1 MSDQALVAHLLGR
14 PIAFHRSFVSIG
26 AGVTGALM
34 LSQAIYWSSR
44 TGENSGWFYKTQK
57 DWELETGLTRYEQD
71 SARKKLKSLGLI
83 QEIKRGVPCKVHY
96 KVDFEMLTKLVSQ
109 FVENQQTRM
118 RETSNTVCGNPANSD
133 AVIQQTITE
142 TTHRLP
148 ETTTFDSG
156 ESKTKTETVKK
167 PAKKK
172 RTNNQIMPEDF
183 IPTQQHLELAAKS
196 NVNLEIEFQQF
207 IDYHKARTSK
217 FADWHAALRTW
228 IRNASKFQKNNR
240 PGGYQPKPGVYHD
253 KNQNQKRDYSEGV
266 NDDGTF

>member
-14 PIAFHRSFVSIG
+14 PIAFHRSLVSIG

-57 DWELETGLTRYEQD
+57 DWEIETGLTRYEQD

-96 KVDFEMLTKLVSQ
+96 RVDFDMLTKLVSQ
-109 FVENQQTRM
+109 FVEKQQTSM
-118 RETSNTVCGNPANSD
+118 RETSITVCGKPANKL
-133 AVIQQTITE
+133 AENQQSITE
-142 TTHRLP
+142 NTHRLP
-148 ETTTFDSG
+148 ETTTIDSG
-156 ESKTKTETVKK
+156 ESKSKTETVEK

-172 RTNNQIMPEDF
+172 QSKLQKMPEDF
-183 IPTQQHLELAAKS
+183 KPTQQHLELAGKAEI
-196 NVNLEIEFQQF
+196 NLELEFQQF
-207 IDYHKARTSK
+207 VDYHQAKGSK

-228 IRNASKFQKNNR
+228 IRNAAKFKQTTR
-240 PGGYQPKPGVYHD
+240 PGAYPPKPGVYHD
-253 KNQNQKRDYSEGV
+253 KKQKRDYSEGV